1 MVVTSQLKC
10 VIPIEIMLNR
20 RILRAKAMQ
29 HVYAYKQCQRSNLEL
44 AYQHIHEAY
53 APDLN
58 SMEVQDRDQLARE
71 KRIATHLL
79 DLYFEHKPLED
90 TEEKHKKTAEEA
102 IRLYEKQCRKDQEF
116 LLNQMISTT
125 ERVADHYR
133 LFLLLLIELAEE
145 SHREQQKKRS
155 LSSFSERQPAPEAAH
170 TNFYLNRAIQALRDS
185 RDLHRQAEERKLNWN
200 NHRLELRQWYK
211 NLVKPDAQFQQY
223 QAREQTSLQEDI
235 QIVRHIFNQV
245 VLKSDPIATV
255 FEEIDINWQENSKA
269 IKSMVN
275 KTLKSIDED
284 REEIDIVDLTP
295 NWEDDREFLVDL
307 YRLTLEHDLAYEKII
322 RDKAENWT
330 VDRIASLDSIV
341 IKMAIAEMIHFSS
354 IPVKVTIN
362 EYIDLSKN
370 YSTQKSKQFVN
381 GMLDVISQEL
391 QDQNLIRKSGRGLI
405 DNQ

>member
-1 MVVTSQLKC
+1 
-10 VIPIEIMLNR
+10 
-20 RILRAKAMQ
+20 MQ

-44 AYQHIHEAY
+44 AYQHIHDAY
-53 APDLN
+53 KPDLN
-58 SMEVQDRDQLARE
+58 SMEVQDRDQLAQERQV
-71 KRIATHLL
+71 ATHLL
-79 DLYFEHKPLED
+79 DLYFENQPLKD
-90 TEEKHKKTAEEA
+90 ADDKHIKKVEAEG
-102 IRLYEKQCRKDQEF
+102 RLYEKHCRKDREF

-133 LFLLLLIELAEE
+133 LFLLLLVEFAEE
-145 SHREQQKKRS
+145 SHRDQQKKMS
-155 LSSFSERQPAPEAAH
+155 LTRPEESQAMQSAAQ

-185 RDLHRQAEERKLNWN
+185 RQLHQQAEEHKLNWN
-200 NHRLELRQWYK
+200 NYRVEIRQWYK
-211 NLVKPDAQFQQY
+211 NLVKPDQEFQNY
-223 QAREQTSLQEDI
+223 QAMEETSLQEDI
-235 QIVRHIFNQV
+235 QIVRHIFNHV
-245 VLKSDPIATV
+245 ILKSEPIAAV

-275 KTLKSIDED
+275 KSMKSVQED
-284 REEIDIVDLTP
+284 SDDLEIVDLTP
-295 NWEDDREFLVDL
+295 NWEDDKEFLISL
-307 YRLTLEHDLAYEKII
+307 YQLTLENDLEYEKLI

-330 VDRIASLDSIV
+330 VDRIASLDSII

-354 IPVKVTIN
+354 IPIKVTIN

-391 QDQNLIRKSGRGLI
+391 QAKKLIRKSGRGLI

>member
-1 MVVTSQLKC
+1 
-10 VIPIEIMLNR
+10 
-20 RILRAKAMQ
+20 MQ
-29 HVYAYKQCQRSNLEL
+29 HVYAYKQCQRSNLEI

-53 APDLN
+53 EPDLN
-58 SMEVQDRDQLARE
+58 SMEVQDREQLAHDRQ
-71 KRIATHLL
+71 IAIQLL
-79 DLYFEHKPLED
+79 DLYFERKPLED
-90 TEEKHKKTAEEA
+90 AAEKHLNTVKEA

-145 SHREQQKKRS
+145 SHRDQQKKMS
-155 LSSFSERQPAPEAAH
+155 LSQTANASAAH
-170 TNFYLNRAIQALRDS
+170 TNFYLNQAIQALRDS
-185 RDLHRQAEERKLNWN
+185 PVLRQQAEEHKLNWN
-200 NHRLELRQWYK
+200 NYRVEIRQWYK
-211 NLVKPDAQFQQY
+211 NQVKPDSSFQQY
-223 QAREQTSLQEDI
+223 QALEKTSLEDDI
-235 QIVRHIFNQV
+235 QTVRHIFNQL

-275 KTLKSIDED
+275 RTLKSIDKED
-284 REEIDIVDLTP
+284 EDEIDIVDLTP
-295 NWEDDREFLVDL
+295 NWEDDRKFLIDL
-307 YRLTLEHDLAYEKII
+307 YQITLQNDLEYEEMI

-354 IPVKVTIN
+354 IPIKVTIN

-391 QDQNLIRKSGRGLI
+391 QSKNLIRKSGRGLI

>member
-1 MVVTSQLKC
+1 
-10 VIPIEIMLNR
+10 
-20 RILRAKAMQ
+20 MQ
-29 HVYAYKQCQRSNLEL
+29 HVYAYKQCQRSNLEI

-53 APDLN
+53 EPDLN
-58 SMEVQDRDQLARE
+58 SMEVQDREQLAHDRQ
-71 KRIATHLL
+71 IAIQLL
-79 DLYFEHKPLED
+79 DLYFERKPLED
-90 TEEKHKKTAEEA
+90 AAEKHLNTVKEA

-145 SHREQQKKRS
+145 SHRDQQKKMS
-155 LSSFSERQPAPEAAH
+155 LSQTANASTAH
-170 TNFYLNRAIQALRDS
+170 TNFYLNQAIQALRDS
-185 RDLHRQAEERKLNWN
+185 PVLRQQAEEHKLNWN
-200 NHRLELRQWYK
+200 NYRVEIRQWYK
-211 NLVKPDAQFQQY
+211 NQVKPDSSFQQY
-223 QAREQTSLQEDI
+223 QALEKTSLEDDI
-235 QIVRHIFNQV
+235 QIVRHIFNQL

-275 KTLKSIDED
+275 RTLKSIDKED
-284 REEIDIVDLTP
+284 DDEIDIVDLTP
-295 NWEDDREFLVDL
+295 NWEDDRKFLIDL
-307 YRLTLEHDLAYEKII
+307 YQITLQNDLEYEEMI

-354 IPVKVTIN
+354 IPIKVTIN

-391 QDQNLIRKSGRGLI
+391 QSKNLIRKSGRGLI

>member
-1 MVVTSQLKC
+1 
-10 VIPIEIMLNR
+10 
-20 RILRAKAMQ
+20 MQ
-29 HVYAYKQCQRSNLEL
+29 HVYAYKQCQRSNLEI

-53 APDLN
+53 EPDLN
-58 SMEVQDRDQLARE
+58 SMEVQDREQLAHDRQ
-71 KRIATHLL
+71 IAIQLL
-79 DLYFEHKPLED
+79 DLYFERKPLED
-90 TEEKHKKTAEEA
+90 AAEKHLNTVKEA

-145 SHREQQKKRS
+145 SHRDQQKKMS
-155 LSSFSERQPAPEAAH
+155 LSQTTNPSAAH
-170 TNFYLNRAIQALRDS
+170 TNFYLNQAIQALRDS
-185 RDLHRQAEERKLNWN
+185 HVLRQQAEEHKLNWN
-200 NHRLELRQWYK
+200 NYRVEIRQWYK
-211 NLVKPDAQFQQY
+211 NQVKPDSSFQQY
-223 QAREQTSLQEDI
+223 QVLDKTSLEDDI
-235 QIVRHIFNQV
+235 QIVRHIFNQL

-275 KTLKSIDED
+275 RTLKSIDKED
-284 REEIDIVDLTP
+284 DDYDEIDIVDLTP
-295 NWEDDREFLVDL
+295 NWEDDRKFLIDL
-307 YRLTLEHDLAYEKII
+307 YQITLQNDLEYEEMI

-354 IPVKVTIN
+354 IPIKVTIN

-391 QDQNLIRKSGRGLI
+391 QSKNLIRKSGRGLI